1 MADNVQSPTHYS
13 GEGLEC
19 IDVIESALGPY
30 GFRAFCLGNVLKYSW
45 RHRLKGGPEDLAKA
59 EVYRSWAIA
68 GTAANRPKDAKPLE
82 VGAPTLADIDL
93 ATDPALLAKLEL
105 ASADDPHVGSLSA
118 EGAYREHADGTL

>member
-1 MADNVQSPTHYS
+1 MADNVQSPPHYS

-45 RHRLKGGPEDLAKA
+45 RHRLKGGAEDLAKA

-68 GTAANRPKDAKPLE
+68 GTAANRPKGAKPLE
-82 VGAPTLADIDL
+82 VGVPSLADIDL
-93 ATDPALLAKLEL
+93 ETDPALLAKLER
-105 ASADDPHVGSLSA
+105 AEADDPHVGDLTA
-118 EGAYREHADGTL
+118 EQAYRDHADGAP